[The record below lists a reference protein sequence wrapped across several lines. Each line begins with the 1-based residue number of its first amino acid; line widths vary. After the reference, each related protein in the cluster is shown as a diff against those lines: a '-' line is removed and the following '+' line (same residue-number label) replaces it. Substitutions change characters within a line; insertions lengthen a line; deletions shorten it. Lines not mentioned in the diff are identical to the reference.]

1 LNALAEHVDALPG
14 EARSLLRTEERRMVM
29 SAVHAVRMIASEH
42 LEDPSTEHILKV
54 LTELE
59 PQLKQLSDVLTN
71 KYLLHS
77 GVPRQIN
84 SDLEM
89 P

>member
-1 LNALAEHVDALPG
+1 
-14 EARSLLRTEERRMVM
+14 M